1 MVALGATLGGFNRR
15 EMSIT
20 QKLWQINWGLVLLVS
35 ALACIGFAM
44 LYSAAGGN
52 FEPWAMRQI
61 IRFGFGLVAMI
72 AVAVIDIRQWMRW
85 AYVFYALGILLLI
98 GVAVQGHVGGG
109 AQRWLSVGPLQLQPS
124 EVMKIALVLT
134 LARYFHSASVED
146 AGRIFFLVPPAL
158 LVLLPVGLVAKQP
171 DLGTAL
177 MLCMGSAAILFM
189 VGVRWWKFA
198 LGFVGVCAALP
209 VAWNFLH
216 DYQKAR
222 VLTFLDPTRDPLGS
236 GYHIIQSK
244 IALGSG
250 ALFGKGFLQGTQS
263 HLDFLPEKQ
272 TDFIFTMLAE
282 EFGMVGSL
290 TLIALYMLL
299 MVYGYAIAFRS
310 TSQFGRLVALGMV
323 TTVFLAVFI
332 NMAMVMGMIPAK
344 GVPLPLVSYGGTSMI
359 VTMMGF
365 GLLMNV
371 WVHRDT
377 RIGRGV
383 GEA

>member
-1 MVALGATLGGFNRR
+1 MVSLGATLGGFNRR
-15 EMSIT
+15 EMSIR
-20 QKLWQINWGLVLLVS
+20 QKLWQINWSLVLLVS

-52 FEPWAMRQI
+52 FEPWAMRQMV
-61 IRFGFGLVAMI
+61 RFGFGLFAMV
-72 AVAVIDIRQWMRW
+72 AVAVIDIRQWMRF
-85 AYVFYALGILLLI
+85 AYVFYGIGVLLL
-98 GVAVQGHVGGG
+98 VAVALQGHVGGG
-109 AQRWLSVGPLQLQPS
+109 AQRWLSLGPIQLQPS
-124 EVMKIALVLT
+124 EVMKIALVLA

-146 AGRIFFLVPPAL
+146 TGRIFFLVPPAL
-158 LVLLPVGLVAKQP
+158 LVLLPVALVAKQP

-177 MLCMGSAAILFM
+177 MLAMGSAAILFM

-198 LGFVGVCAALP
+198 LGFAGVCAALP

-222 VLTFLDPTRDPLGS
+222 ILTFLDPTRDPLGS

-282 EFGMVGSL
+282 EFGMVGSV
-290 TLIALYMLL
+290 TLITLYLLL
-299 MVYGYAIAFRS
+299 MAYGYAIAFRS
-310 TSQFGRLVALGMV
+310 TSQFGRLVAIGMV

-332 NMAMVMGMIPAK
+332 NMAMVMGLIPAK
-344 GVPLPLVSYGGTSMI
+344 GVPLPMVSYGGTSMI
-359 VTMMGF
+359 VTMIGF
-365 GLLMNV
+365 GLLMNA

-377 RIGRGV
+377 RIGRV
-383 GEA
+383 GEV

>member
-15 EMSIT
+15 EMSIS

-35 ALACIGFAM
+35 ALAGVGFAM

-52 FEPWAMRQI
+52 FEPWALRQI
-61 IRFGFGLVAMI
+61 VRFGFGLVAMI

-146 AGRIFFLVPPAL
+146 TGRIFFLVPPAL
-158 LVLLPVGLVAKQP
+158 LVMLPVGLVAKQP

-177 MLCMGSAAILFM
+177 MLAMGSAAILFM
-189 VGVRWWKFA
+189 VGVR
-198 LGFVGVCAALP
+198 AALP
-209 VAWNFLH
+209 VGWNFLH

-222 VLTFLDPTRDPLGS
+222 ILTFLDPTRDPLGS

-290 TLIALYMLL
+290 TLIALYILL

-344 GVPLPLVSYGGTSMI
+344 GVPLPMVSYGGTSLI